1 MSNQLPTMEIDRS
14 PTGADTGLSATGLQR
29 IRDELDNEVAAA
41 NLPGAVV
48 MLVCND
54 RPAFA
59 YATGYLD
66 PVARTPMCLDALFR
80 IYSMTKP
87 LTSVAAMM
95 LVEQGV
101 LALGDRIA
109 DYLPEMRGARGETTV
124 LHLLL
129 HASGLTYGTRSQD
142 ATIRQ
147 AYEEFGL
154 AVNPR
159 DLNAQRLLYGL
170 ARVPLLHIPGTSW
183 EYGLSTDLL
192 GLMVESV
199 TGQRLGTWL
208 QQHVFGPL
216 GMVDTAFQVMP
227 AQRRRLAQP
236 FARDPVD
243 GTLIAVPDQTFDAAS
258 QPLLDSGGAGAIS
271 SAGDYLQF
279 ALMLRGGGQ
288 HGGVKVLK
296 ANTVQ
301 CMTRDHISGRLAA
314 RIAPGMA
321 AMLSPGYGFGLG
333 FGVRL
338 KDEAAEL
345 PGSPGFYFWS
355 GTGGTMF
362 WVDPVLKVAAVLMTQ
377 APGLSRQSY
386 RRWFVRRVYEALD
399 RR

>member
-1 MSNQLPTMEIDRS
+1 MSSQPLILQIDCS
-14 PTGADTGLSATGLQR
+14 PTGADTGFSVAGLQR
-29 IRDELDNEVAAA
+29 IRDDLDAEVAAA

-48 MLVCND
+48 MLVRND

-66 PVARTPMCLDALFR
+66 PVARSPMCLDALFR

-109 DYLPEMRGARGETTV
+109 DHLPEMRGARGETTV

-129 HASGLTYGTRSQD
+129 HASGLTYGTRSKD
-142 ATIRQ
+142 ATLRQ
-147 AYEEFGL
+147 AYEDLGL
-154 AVNPR
+154 VVNPR
-159 DLNAQRLLYGL
+159 GLDAQRLLYGL
-170 ARVPLLHIPGTSW
+170 ARVPLLQMPGTSW

-199 TGQRLGTWL
+199 TGQRLGAWL

-227 AQRRRLAQP
+227 DQLARLAQP
-236 FARDPVD
+236 FVRDPVD
-243 GTLIAVPDQTFDAAS
+243 GMPIAAPDHTFDAAS

-279 ALMLRGGGQ
+279 ALMLRGGGL
-288 HGGVKVLK
+288 HGGAQMLQ
-296 ANTVQ
+296 ADTVQ

-314 RIAPGMA
+314 RVAPGIA

-338 KDEAAEL
+338 KDGAADL

-355 GTGGTMF
+355 GTCGTMF
-362 WVDPVLKVAAVLMTQ
+362 WVDPVLQVAAVFMTQ

-386 RRWFVRRVYEALD
+386 RRWFVRRVYEALESP
-399 RR
+399 